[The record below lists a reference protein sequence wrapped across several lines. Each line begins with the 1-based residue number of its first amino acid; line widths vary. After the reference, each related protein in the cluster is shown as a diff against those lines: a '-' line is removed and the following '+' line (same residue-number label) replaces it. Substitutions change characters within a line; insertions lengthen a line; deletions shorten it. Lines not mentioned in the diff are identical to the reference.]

1 MRRGKEQRSRP
12 FGMNKEIVHG
22 SGARR
27 LMGGHGRP
35 GLYECVYIHKMMGPL
50 GAPGLGGLAKHGR
63 MGRKNSPKSS
73 SSALIDTIPAQH
85 VLQELKNYGWRF
97 IHLL

>member
-1 MRRGKEQRSRP
+1 MRRGREQRSRP

-50 GAPGLGGLAKHGR
+50 GAPGLVGWLNVVEWAGR
-63 MGRKNSPKSS
+63 
-73 SSALIDTIPAQH
+73 
-85 VLQELKNYGWRF
+85 
-97 IHLL
+97 IHQNPPHQP

>member
-1 MRRGKEQRSRP
+1 MRRGREQRSRP

-35 GLYECVYIHKMMGPL
+35 GLYECVYIHKI
-50 GAPGLGGLAKHGR
+50 
-63 MGRKNSPKSS
+63 NSFSIQFASS
-73 SSALIDTIPAQH
+73 SVFFNGKLHMHPMG
-85 VLQELKNYGWRF
+85 VELTTSPF
-97 IHLL
+97 IHSCGSNI